1 MEKEIIIDNQHIK
14 FDILPVIDKNNAAT
28 SEKVIAI
35 NATDI
40 IHLPGVIEKAL
51 AQISKEYPNMKTIY
65 YRVSVNIT
73 PIMVD
78 GANHNATGINVSPD
92 DLKKYEL
99 TLESLKSKY

>member
-1 MEKEIIIDNQHIK
+1 MEKEIVIDGKKIK
-14 FDILPVIDKNNAAT
+14 FDILNVIDKNNST
-28 SEKVIAI
+28 TEEQIIAI

-40 IHLPGVIEKAL
+40 IHLPDVVEKAL
-51 AQISKEYPNMKTIY
+51 ADISKSYPNMKTIY

-73 PIMVD
+73 PIMEDNTDHTVP
-78 GANHNATGINVSPD
+78 AINVSPE

>member
-1 MEKEIIIDNQHIK
+1 MEKELVIDGKKIK
-14 FDILPVIDKNNAAT
+14 FDILNVIDKNNSIT
-28 SEKVIAI
+28 EEQVIAI

-40 IHLPGVIEKAL
+40 IHLPDVVEKAL
-51 AQISKEYPNMKTIY
+51 ANISKSYPNMKTIY

-73 PIMVD
+73 PIMENNTD
-78 GANHNATGINVSPD
+78 HNVPAINVSPE

>member
-1 MEKEIIIDNQHIK
+1 MEKEIIIDGKHIK
-14 FDILPVIDKNNAAT
+14 FDILQVIDKT
-28 SEKVIAI
+28 IGTTTEQVIAI

-40 IHLPGVIEKAL
+40 IHLPDVIEKAL
-51 AQISKEYPNMKTIY
+51 AQIGKDYPNMKTIY

-73 PIMVD
+73 PIMAD
-78 GANHNATGINVSPD
+78 ETKHKIPGINVSPE

>member
-1 MEKEIIIDNQHIK
+1 MEKELTIDGKQVK
-14 FDILPVIDKNNAAT
+14 FDILNVIDKNNVST
-28 SEKVIAI
+28 SEQVLAI

-51 AQISKEYPNMKTIY
+51 AQLSKVYPDMKTIY

-73 PIMVD
+73 PLME
-78 GANHNATGINVSPD
+78 GNTNQSSTGINISAE

-99 TLESLKSKY
+99 TLDSLKSKY

>member
-1 MEKEIIIDNQHIK
+1 MEKELIIDGKKIK
-14 FDILPVIDKNNAAT
+14 FDILNVIDKNNVAT
-28 SEKVIAI
+28 EEQVIAI

-40 IHLPGVIEKAL
+40 IHLPGLVEKAL
-51 AQISKEYPNMKTIY
+51 ADISKSYPNMKTIY

-73 PIMVD
+73 PIMENNTD
-78 GANHNATGINVSPD
+78 LNPAINVSPE

>member
-1 MEKEIIIDNQHIK
+1 MEKEITIDGKRVK
-14 FDILPVIDKNNAAT
+14 FDILEVIDKTAGAT
-28 SEKVIAI
+28 KEKVIAI

-40 IHLPGVIEKAL
+40 IHLPDVIEKAL
-51 AQISKEYPNMKTIY
+51 AQISKEFPNMKTIY

-73 PIMVD
+73 PIMED
-78 GANHNATGINVSPD
+78 QIPGINVSPE

>member
-1 MEKEIIIDNQHIK
+1 MEKEIIIDSTKIK
-14 FDILPVIDKNNAAT
+14 FDVLQVIDKNNSAT
-28 SEKVIAI
+28 EEQVIAI

-40 IHLPGVIEKAL
+40 IHLPDVVEKAL
-51 AQISKEYPNMKTIY
+51 AYISKTFPNMKTIY

-78 GANHNATGINVSPD
+78 NTNHSASAINISPE

>member
-1 MEKEIIIDNQHIK
+1 MEKEIIIEDKKIK
-14 FDILPVIDKNNAAT
+14 FDILNVIDKNNVSTA
-28 SEKVIAI
+28 EQVIAI

-51 AQISKEYPNMKTIY
+51 AQLSKTYPNMKTIY

-73 PIMVD
+73 PLME
-78 GANHNATGINVSPD
+78 GNTNQNSAGINLSAE

>member
-1 MEKEIIIDNQHIK
+1 MEKELIIDDKKIK
-14 FDILPVIDKNNAAT
+14 FDILNVIDKNNITT
-28 SEKVIAI
+28 SEQLIAI

-51 AQISKEYPNMKTIY
+51 AQLSKIYPDMKTVY

-73 PIMVD
+73 PLME
-78 GANHNATGINVSPD
+78 GNTNQSSTGINLSAE

-99 TLESLKSKY
+99 TLDSLKSKY

>member
-1 MEKEIIIDNQHIK
+1 MEKEIIIDDKKIK
-14 FDILPVIDKNNAAT
+14 FDILNIIDKNNVAT
-28 SEKVIAI
+28 TEQLIAI

-40 IHLPGVIEKAL
+40 IHLPGIIEKAL
-51 AQISKEYPNMKTIY
+51 AQISKSYPNMKTVY

-73 PIMVD
+73 PLME
-78 GANHNATGINVSPD
+78 GNTNQNGEGINLSAD

>member
-1 MEKEIIIDNQHIK
+1 MEKELTIDGKQVK
-14 FDILPVIDKNNAAT
+14 FDILNVIDKNNVST
-28 SEKVIAI
+28 PEQVLAI

-51 AQISKEYPNMKTIY
+51 AQLSKVYPDMKTIY

-73 PIMVD
+73 PLME
-78 GANHNATGINVSPD
+78 GNTNQSSTGINISAE

-99 TLESLKSKY
+99 TLDSLKSKY